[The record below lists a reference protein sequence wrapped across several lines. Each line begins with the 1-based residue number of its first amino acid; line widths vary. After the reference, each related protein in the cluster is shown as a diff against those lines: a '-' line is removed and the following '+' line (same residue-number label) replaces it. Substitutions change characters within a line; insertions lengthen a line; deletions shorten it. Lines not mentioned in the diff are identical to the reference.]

1 MGLGYVGLP
10 LSLTFARKFPVIGF
24 DIKMDRVEALKNHI
38 DVTGE
43 VERQE
48 LELSSNLKFT
58 SKLEDLASCNFFV
71 VTVPTPVDDQNVP
84 DLGSLRAASEVVAKV
99 IKVGDFVVYESTV
112 YPGVTEE
119 VCIPIVEQNSGLKL
133 NEDFFCGYSPER
145 INPGDKTNKLED
157 IVKVTSGSNY
167 AAANFIDAVYSSII
181 SAGTYK
187 AKSIK
192 VAEAAKVVE
201 NTQRDLNIALMNE
214 LAVIFGK
221 LNLNTKDVIEA
232 ASTKWNFHA
241 YAPGLVGGHCIGVDP
256 YYLTYRSMQ
265 EGHIPDVIL
274 AGRKINDNMPVYIA
288 ERLLERLAL
297 DAPLRPGLKCLV
309 LGFTFKED
317 CSDVRNTKVL
327 KMTECIARAGLSVDV
342 YDPFLSDE
350 FVFPNGAR
358 GVSLLEPGRYD
369 AIVIAVPHA
378 IFKQWGIDKIKA
390 YGTSESIVFDI
401 KSIFPRN
408 SVDIQL

>member
-1 MGLGYVGLP
+1 
-10 LSLTFARKFPVIGF
+10 
-24 DIKMDRVEALKNHI
+24 
-38 DVTGE
+38 
-43 VERQE
+43 
-48 LELSSNLKFT
+48 
-58 SKLEDLASCNFFV
+58 
-71 VTVPTPVDDQNVP
+71 
-84 DLGSLRAASEVVAKV
+84 
-99 IKVGDFVVYESTV
+99 
-112 YPGVTEE
+112 
-119 VCIPIVEQNSGLKL
+119 
-133 NEDFFCGYSPER
+133 
-145 INPGDKTNKLED
+145 
-157 IVKVTSGSNY
+157 
-167 AAANFIDAVYSSII
+167 
-181 SAGTYK
+181 
-187 AKSIK
+187 
-192 VAEAAKVVE
+192 
-201 NTQRDLNIALMNE
+201 
-214 LAVIFGK
+214 
-221 LNLNTKDVIEA
+221 
-232 ASTKWNFHA
+232 
-241 YAPGLVGGHCIGVDP
+241 
-256 YYLTYRSMQ
+256 MQ